1 MKQKII
7 KTTLAASLML
17 TPTVLAQSNETHA
30 AENPSQ
36 TKDLNSGKN
45 INTKDIL
52 RKENDKTIKPLDN
65 KPHSIAKD
73 QAGEDSQSNTYNKPF
88 EYKNGAYEFGQGSES
103 SGAFKA
109 LDLESKISD
118 DDISMKKKDVSDHEK
133 SSIANITVPGQDANT
148 LGTGSATAIGKH
160 TLITNNH
167 VVRKSK
173 DEGLTPHALKDI
185 NIYPNRD
192 GDNIPYQLKP
202 TKVDMLKSGDLAV
215 IHVDEDLSKYMK
227 INPLA
232 DEKTIE
238 ELKEKNDIEI
248 NGYPTGHKHEAVS
261 KSNDYPHGT
270 PFESKGKFLLNA
282 TNIHPVMYYKAYT
295 ESGMS
300 GSPVTNKDGE
310 LIGIHA
316 GILDQNN
323 GNDGD
328 TSYGYT
334 ITKDLRKD
342 ILKAAPEIG
351 EDTTKEDDTEE
362 NKDNNTNN
370 TNEKSDDNLDNNDS
384 TKTNDHEKSNQDSN
398 DSEDNTD
405 NDSKEDDSTNT
416 NEDKTTP
423 DDNTTSSND
432 TDTDSSKDND
442 TTSNDTNENSN
453 EADDEADDESE
464 KNNNSTSDN
473 NTNQVNSNDNT
484 EEDNDES
491 NDNLINTASSE
502 NKTNN
507 KQNTSENKED
517 EKMTDSQT
525 NPEKTTARDN
535 TQNDNNNNNNERK
548 INTDTSMGHTNKQK
562 ERKVVEKNN
571 NKSDQPTTKS
581 TNNKTKKSDENKN
594 ATPAK
599 TSNGDKN
606 KQSKSNNTKNNEN
619 NSQSQTP
626 SSKPETKTENNN
638 NETPDNNNTQSPEKE
653 EPKDHQTFAGLP
665 DTGST
670 AGNITELLAVIS
682 ASIGFGVLAAQR
694 LKRFRDN
701 QLNKK

>member
-7 KTTLAASLML
+7 KTTIAASLML

-192 GDNIPYQLKP
+192 GDNIPYQFKP

-701 QLNKK
+701 HLNKK

>member
-261 KSNDYPHGT
+261 KSNEYPHGT

-282 TNIHPVMYYKAYT
+282 TSIHPVMYYKAYT

-362 NKDNNTNN
+362 NKDNDTNN

-384 TKTNDHEKSNQDSN
+384 TKTNDDEKSNQNSN

-405 NDSKEDDSTNT
+405 NDSKEDDSTNI
-416 NEDKTTP
+416 NEDKTTL
-423 DDNTTSSND
+423 DDNTTSS

-453 EADDEADDESE
+453 EADDESE

-694 LKRFRDN
+694 LKRFRDD
-701 QLNKK
+701 QLNKKQ

>member
-30 AENPSQ
+30 AENQSQ

-52 RKENDKTIKPLDN
+52 KKENDKTIKPLDN
-65 KPHSIAKD
+65 KPKSITKD

-202 TKVDMLKSGDLAV
+202 TKIDMLKSGDLAV

-261 KSNDYPHGT
+261 KSNEYPHGT

-282 TNIHPVMYYKAYT
+282 TSIHPVMYYKAYT

-370 TNEKSDDNLDNNDS
+370 TNEKSDNKSDNNDS
-384 TKTNDHEKSNQDSN
+384 TKTNDNEKSNQDSN

-405 NDSKEDDSTNT
+405 NDSKEDDSTNI
-416 NEDKTTP
+416 NKDKTTS
-423 DDNTTSSND
+423 DDNTTSS

-453 EADDEADDESE
+453 EVDDATNDESE

-484 EEDNDES
+484 EKDNDKS

-535 TQNDNNNNNNERK
+535 TQNDNSNNNERK

-571 NKSDQPTTKS
+571 NKSDQPTTQS

-599 TSNGDKN
+599 TSNDDNN
-606 KQSKSNNTKNNEN
+606 KQSKSNNNTKNNEN

-626 SSKPETKTENNN
+626 SSEPETKTENNN

-653 EPKDHQTFAGLP
+653 KPKDHQTFAGLP

-694 LKRFRDN
+694 LKRFRDD
-701 QLNKK
+701 QLNKKQ